1 MRSAADAVPGPGCRN
16 AVETVTLTAGDVAAA
31 TTGEILQG
39 NPALT
44 IAGISID
51 SRRLAP
57 GDFFVAIRG
66 ERFDGHQFVG
76 DVLARGASGVLL
88 DMLPSGVGAGPAAAA
103 DAPVLIRAKD
113 TTVALQDVARHVRR
127 RAGCRVVAI
136 TGSAGK
142 TTTKE
147 VTAELL
153 SVRFRVFR
161 NKGNLN
167 NHIGLPLSLL
177 ELRDKPD
184 VAVVELGMNHQGEI
198 RTLVSIAEPDVRVWT
213 NVGDAHLGFFESPD
227 AIADAKGEILE
238 HAASDTLLVANAN
251 DSRIMSRVAAFTGRV
266 ITFGI
271 ETKADVEARGVEA
284 LGLDGTAATI
294 HTRVGEARIRT
305 PLLGMGNLANVLAA
319 TAVALELGVPL
330 TDIVSKVA
338 ALRPASHRGE
348 LLRLPG
354 GVTIVDDS
362 YNSSPSALMRALET
376 IGAATGSARK
386 AAVLGEMLELG
397 THAER
402 LHAECGRAAAGAGLA
417 WLITVGGTAAK
428 AMAAEAISGGMA
440 PTAVMHVAT
449 REEAVAVALERVRP
463 GDLLL
468 VKGSRGIGTDL
479 VVDRL
484 KVEFA

>member
-1 MRSAADAVPGPGCRN
+1 VATV
-16 AVETVTLTAGDVAAA
+16 VTLSAGDVAAA
-31 TTGEILQG
+31 TAGEILQG
-39 NPALT
+39 NPAMT
-44 IAGISID
+44 VGGISID
-51 SRRLAP
+51 SRKLGP

-88 DMLPSGVGAGPAAAA
+88 DTVPGNVSYGRENAG
-103 DAPVLIRAKD
+103 APVLIRAKD

-127 RAGCRVVAI
+127 RAGSKVVAI

-153 SVRFRVFR
+153 GARYKVFR

-177 ELRDKPD
+177 ELRDRPD
-184 VAVVELGMNHQGEI
+184 VAVVELGMNHSGEI
-198 RTLVSIAEPDVRVWT
+198 RTLVAIAEPDVRVWT

-238 HAASDTLLVANAN
+238 HATPDTVLIANAN
-251 DSRIMSRVAAFTGRV
+251 DRRITSRVAGFPGRV
-266 ITFGI
+266 VTFGI

-284 LGLDGTAATI
+284 LGLDGTAATM
-294 HTRVGEARIRT
+294 HTPLGEARIRT

-319 TAVALELGVPL
+319 SAVALELGVPL
-330 TDIVSKVA
+330 ADIAERIAS
-338 ALRPASHRGE
+338 LRPAAHRGE

-402 LHAECGRAAAGAGLA
+402 LHAECGRAAAAVGLS
-417 WLITVGGTAAK
+417 WLITVGGEAAKSMAAAAVSSGMPATAVKYVGTREDAVTAA
-428 AMAAEAISGGMA
+428 
-440 PTAVMHVAT
+440 
-449 REEAVAVALERVRP
+449 LEKVRP

-468 VKGSRGIGTDL
+468 VKGSRGIGTDH

-484 KVEFA
+484 RVEFA

>member
-1 MRSAADAVPGPGCRN
+1 V
-16 AVETVTLTAGDVAAA
+16 
-31 TTGEILQG
+31 
-39 NPALT
+39 
-44 IAGISID
+44 
-51 SRRLAP
+51 
-57 GDFFVAIRG
+57 
-66 ERFDGHQFVG
+66 
-76 DVLARGASGVLL
+76 
-88 DMLPSGVGAGPAAAA
+88 
-103 DAPVLIRAKD
+103 IRAKD
-113 TTVALQDVARHVRR
+113 TTSALQDVARHVRR
-127 RAGCRVVAI
+127 QAGCKIVAI

-153 SVRFRVFR
+153 GARYRVFR

-177 ELRDKPD
+177 ELRDEPD
-184 VAVVELGMNHQGEI
+184 VAVVELGMNHSGEI
-198 RTLVSIAEPDVRVWT
+198 RTLVGIAEPDVRVWT
-213 NVGDAHLGFFESPD
+213 NVGDAHLGFFESPE

-238 HAASDTLLVANAN
+238 HAGTDTLLVANAN
-251 DSRIMSRVAAFTGRV
+251 DRRIMSRVGGFGGRV

-271 ETKADVEARGVEA
+271 ETTADVEARGVEA
-284 LGLDGTAATI
+284 LGLEGTAATMR
-294 HTRVGEARIRT
+294 TRLGEARIWT
-305 PLLGMGNLANVLAA
+305 PLLGIGNLANVLAA

-330 TDIVSKVA
+330 PDIVTRIA
-338 ALRPASHRGE
+338 GLRAASHRGE

-376 IGAATGSARK
+376 IAAATGSARK

-397 THAER
+397 AHAER
-402 LHAECGRAAAGAGLA
+402 LHAECGRAAAGVGLA
-417 WLITVGGTAAK
+417 WLITVGGEAAQS
-428 AMAAEAISGGMA
+428 MAAAAVSGGM
-440 PTAVMHVAT
+440 PPGAVTYVAT
-449 REEAVAVALERVRP
+449 RDDAVTAALERVRP

-468 VKGSRGIGTDL
+468 VKGSRGIGTDR

>member
-1 MRSAADAVPGPGCRN
+1 M
-16 AVETVTLTAGDVAAA
+16 
-31 TTGEILQG
+31 
-39 NPALT
+39 
-44 IAGISID
+44 
-51 SRRLAP
+51 
-57 GDFFVAIRG
+57 
-66 ERFDGHQFVG
+66 
-76 DVLARGASGVLL
+76 
-88 DMLPSGVGAGPAAAA
+88 
-103 DAPVLIRAKD
+103 LIRAKD
-113 TTVALQDVARHVRR
+113 TTVALQAVARHVRR
-127 RAGCRVVAI
+127 LAGCRVVAI

-153 SVRFRVFR
+153 SARYRVFR

-184 VAVVELGMNHQGEI
+184 VAVVELGMNHHGEI
-198 RTLVSIAEPDVRVWT
+198 RTLVGIAEPDVRVWT

-251 DSRIMSRVAAFTGRV
+251 DGRIMSRAADFAGRV
-266 ITFGI
+266 VTFGI
-271 ETKADVEARGVEA
+271 ETQADVEARGVEA
-284 LGLDGTAATI
+284 LGLEGTAAAI
-294 HTRVGEARIRT
+294 HTRHGEARIRT

-319 TAVALELGVPL
+319 TAVALELGVSL
-330 TDIVSKVA
+330 SDVVEKVA
-338 ALRPASHRGE
+338 DLRPAAHRGE

-397 THAER
+397 AHAER
-402 LHAECGRAAAGAGLA
+402 LHAECGRAAAGAGLD
-417 WLITVGGTAAK
+417 WLIAVGGAAARSMATAAVS
-428 AMAAEAISGGMA
+428 SGMPSG
-440 PTAVMHVAT
+440 AVVHVAN
-449 REEAVAVALERVRP
+449 REEAVAVTLERVRP
-463 GDLLL
+463 GDLIL
-468 VKGSRGIGTDL
+468 VKGSRGIGTDF

-484 KVEFA
+484 KAEFA